1 MDFKTIHQPHPHAFR
16 ALFTTAS
23 AVSPLPRPSDRA
35 WAKRFRSRS
44 ELSRDIWRS
53 VPRVKTL
60 GLPSGYVKQL
70 LNMAI
75 SSGFTH

>member
-44 ELSRDIWRS
+44 ELSRDIWRVRS
-53 VPRVKTL
+53 K
-60 GLPSGYVKQL
+60 GQ
-70 LNMAI
+70 NA
-75 SSGFTH
+75 GFTLWLCQTAIEHGHF